1 MTFRNLLYKDRRWR
15 ITIITSLAELT
26 GHLYLLQTLF
36 VRLVF
41 AVIHLICLFMLEVT
55 HVAAVRHFTA
65 KHMASYSS
73 SSSKGRR
80 FLSSP
85 QSHNKVQLIRKLN
98 EASREWA
105 GVLFYVGLP
114 SIAHID
120 ILISFYSSVFVKK
133 GGEKIITSCVWCQS
147 KRQQVGEV
155 HLNLS
160 PPLLPVLWTKENAK
174 VKAIIMQIHAEFM
187 QSYGETQ
194 LQQWCNWVK

>member
-1 MTFRNLLYKDRRWR
+1 MTFTNLLYKHRRWR

-26 GHLYLLQTLF
+26 GHLYLLQTSF

-41 AVIHLICLFMLEVT
+41 AVSHLICLFMLEVT
-55 HVAAVRHFTA
+55 HVAVVWHFTA

-73 SSSKGRR
+73 SSCKGLR

-98 EASREWA
+98 EASRGWP
-105 GVLFYVGLP
+105 VLCAFLP

-120 ILISFYSSVFVKK
+120 ILISYYSSVFVKK
-133 GGEKIITSCVWCQS
+133 GGKKIITSCVWCQS
-147 KRQQVGEV
+147 KWEQVGEV
-155 HLNLS
+155 HVNLS
-160 PPLLPVLWTKENAK
+160 PPLLLVLWTKENTK
-174 VKAIIMQIHAEFM
+174 VQAIVMQIHAEFM
-187 QSYGETQ
+187 QSYAETQ